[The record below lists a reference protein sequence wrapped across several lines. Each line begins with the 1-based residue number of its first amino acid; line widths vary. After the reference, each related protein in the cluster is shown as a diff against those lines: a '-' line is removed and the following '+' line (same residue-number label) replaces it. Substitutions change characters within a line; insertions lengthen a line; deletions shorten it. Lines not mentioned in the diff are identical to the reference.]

1 MNSKLKSSKTTGK
14 EKNAHLL
21 PINKVEVMPA
31 AVNSM
36 ALNEYIGVK
45 YGAPKKGKP
54 YTAEQRLGIKIMYL
68 PDRTVY
74 VGRGNSNTLGLTVE
88 DLDVILPI
96 SPLSNPETLKGL
108 GFNYMMVTPERLAT
122 SDYVR
127 RNGVVGL
134 FSDSGGFQMSKGVVD
149 FVEPDE
155 VIAFYK
161 KKIDFGIGLDV
172 PLPRHLQ
179 STDWFIRMSRVQCAN
194 NKYIAKGIEGSSCEL
209 YDISH
214 GLTFENRKRYLED
227 VLEHKS
233 AKYLALGGIGQ
244 SNYDT
249 VIVSTVM
256 GVVNLCYT
264 LDRAKGEYERFHI
277 LGTTS
282 SFYLSIY
289 ALLTEMGVAPFI
301 SADSSTYA
309 QSGLA
314 FQTRGTMYKSG
325 SGFIPAF
332 PIEHRP
338 IGYGL
343 PCSCPMCSL
352 VGYQH
357 VYRMSQPANA
367 IHTLTQIKKA
377 KDITSDMA
385 KLLLQGQPVMQ
396 QLISTITNRAVVDPT
411 NRGLEPIYRA
421 LYRFVLDMDKGF
433 DKAWAKHRDVLKSS
447 LRKEHGVGGL
457 FSKSETI
464 PADLKKAEACTTK
477 AIVRYEEFHNLTPPK
492 VKKKK

>member
-1 MNSKLKSSKTTGK
+1 MKSVKPASQSGSTVKK
-14 EKNAHLL
+14 KVKQHLQ
-21 PINKVEVMPA
+21 PINKVELMPA

-36 ALNEYIGVK
+36 ALNEFLGVK
-45 YGAPKKGKP
+45 YGKPKGTP
-54 YTAEQRLGIKIMYL
+54 FTAEQRFGIKTMYL

-88 DLDVILPI
+88 DLDVVLPL

-149 FVEPDE
+149 FVEPDS
-155 VIAFYK
+155 VIDFYK
-161 KKIDFGIGLDV
+161 RKIDFGIGLDV

-179 STDWFIRMSRVQCAN
+179 STDWFIRMARIQCAN
-194 NKYIAKGIEGSSCEL
+194 NKYIAKGLEGSKCEL
-209 YDISH
+209 YDVSH
-214 GLTFENRKRYLED
+214 GLTLENRKRYLED

-233 AKYLALGGIGQ
+233 AKYLAMGGIGQ
-244 SNYDT
+244 ANYDT

-256 GVVNLCYT
+256 AVVNLCYVV
-264 LDRAKGEYERFHI
+264 DRAKNEYERFHI

-282 SFYLSIY
+282 SFFLSVY

-301 SADSSTYA
+301 SCDSSTYA

-314 FQTRGTMYKSG
+314 FQTRGTMYKADM
-325 SGFIPAF
+325 GFIPAF
-332 PIEHRP
+332 PIEHQP

-343 PCSCPMCSL
+343 PCSCPVCSL

-357 VYRMSQPANA
+357 VYRMSQPSNG
-367 IHTLTQIKKA
+367 IHTLIQIKKA
-377 KDITSDMA
+377 KDITSDLA
-385 KLLLQGQPVMQ
+385 KLLLQGKPVMQ
-396 QLISTITNRAVVDPT
+396 HLLNTITSNRSLD
-411 NRGLEPIYRA
+411 PIYRA
-421 LYRFVLDMDKGF
+421 LYRFIMDMDQGF
-433 DKAWAKHRDVLKSS
+433 DKAWANHRDTLKSS
-447 LRKEHGVGGL
+447 LRKEHGASGL
-457 FSKSETI
+457 FQKSAVI
-464 PADLKKAEACTTK
+464 PKELKKAEECTTK
-477 AIVRYEEFHNLTPPK
+477 AIMRYEAFHGLKPVKAKSK
-492 VKKKK
+492 VKK